1 MRIIPGKQRS
11 ETGKQVTHATRP
23 DVSYQSRR
31 NLFFRPTEQDFPLYS
46 SSTSAERR
54 EANWIGLRH
63 IWRRRTNEMRTG
75 AEGKL
80 PGFFHL
86 YSYLRG
92 YVRWADSCTCYY
104 LELILTFNNNNKN
117 IACQS

>member
-1 MRIIPGKQRS
+1 MKLRIMLGKQRS
-11 ETGKQVTHATRP
+11 ETGKHVTHASRL

-46 SSTSAERR
+46 SSASAERR

-80 PGFFHL
+80 PGFLFL
-86 YSYLRG
+86 YSYLISF
-92 YVRWADSCTCYY
+92 VRSVDDCM
-104 LELILTFNNNNKN
+104 
-117 IACQS
+117 